1 MIACAEGGGG
11 GGGAA
16 TLWAGALSVV
26 AALPPSL
33 SGVSVPCDSGRP
45 YYADPNPH
53 VAAPTHVQ
61 HQVSSHLPTFY
72 FWSFKYFSCM
82 YFLKKKK
89 KIVWCNFIIIFKN
102 LNYPSYQS

>member
-1 MIACAEGGGG
+1 MIRCAEGGGG

-45 YYADPNPH
+45 YYADPVAH

-61 HQVSSHLPTFY
+61 HQVYTLP
-72 FWSFKYFSCM
+72 SLSISNV
-82 YFLKKKK
+82 FLAILSMLSYISDKK
-89 KIVWCNFIIIFKN
+89 V
-102 LNYPSYQS
+102 